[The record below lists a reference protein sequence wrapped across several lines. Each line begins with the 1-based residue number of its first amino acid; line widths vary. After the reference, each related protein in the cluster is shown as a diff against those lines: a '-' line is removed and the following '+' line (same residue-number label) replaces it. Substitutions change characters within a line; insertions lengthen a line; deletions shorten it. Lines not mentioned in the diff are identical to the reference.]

1 MSNLAGKPP
10 LGQKTGKPPKRAR
23 KPIPRI
29 SAKKRAH
36 KAAERA
42 AGAREHMAAVKALP
56 CLVCGAYGVEVHHEG
71 TPRSDFNVLPLC
83 PAHHRREY
91 GPGAYHYSPK
101 AFYAAHGSS
110 GELLARVKAMLSAR

>member
-1 MSNLAGKPP
+1 MPDLAGRGP
-10 LGQKTGKPPKRAR
+10 LGPKAEKTPRKAR
-23 KPIPRI
+23 KPLPKV

-42 AGAREHMAAVKALP
+42 AGGLEHMAAVKALP

-71 TPRSDFNVLPLC
+71 FPRSDFNVLPLC
-83 PAHHRREY
+83 PQHHRREY
-91 GPGAYHYSPK
+91 GPGAIHYSRK

-110 GELLARVKAMLSAR
+110 EELLERVARLLAMR